1 MPSNGFPLLFSCIYF
16 FNIIQSFVRGI
27 HSIFGGFSVN
37 IRFLEKDKVFVI
49 DTESTSYVMGIAG
62 EEGLLGHLYY
72 GDKIDSSDAPF
83 LWKATEPQVVPTVN
97 MRDRSSFLDR
107 FPFEYSSN
115 NVGDYRKSSLDITDS
130 NGHSSLL
137 LCYDSYEIF
146 NGKRAILGLPST
158 FGSDKDSMT
167 LEITLLDKIVGIKCI
182 LSYSIFEG
190 LDVIARSVRLENISD
205 NTIYIDKVMS
215 FTMDM
220 EQEDFKLL
228 TLCGSWARERNMDF
242 REIGYGDTSIE
253 SFRGE
258 SSHQFQPFMA
268 LVQNMDSQNT
278 GKVYGFS
285 FVYSGNFEA
294 GVTRSQ
300 FNSLRAYMGIGAKNF
315 RWTLRH
321 GDCFEAPE
329 VVMTYSST
337 GLGKMTRTF
346 HDLFRNHLI
355 RSKYKDMER
364 PVLIN
369 NWEATYFDFDSDK
382 LIAIAKEAR
391 KCGIEML
398 VMDDGWFGE
407 RNDDNTSLGDWFVNE
422 NKLKGGL
429 KKLVDEVNA
438 LGMKFGI
445 WMEPEMIS
453 PKSKLFEEHP
463 DWAIQIPGRIPCRSR
478 NQFVLDITRKEVHD
492 YVYSRIKDI
501 LSSANIE
508 YVKWDMNRQLCDLGS
523 LGLDKDSQG
532 ELSHRYVLAVY
543 ELQER
548 MITEFPD
555 LLLEN
560 CSGGGGRFD
569 AGMLYYSPQIWC
581 SDDTDAIERLK
592 IQEGTSLIFPLST
605 MGAHVSDCPNHIIGR
620 TTPFKTRG
628 DVALSGTFGY
638 ELDVTR
644 ISEADRKDIPNQ
656 VALYHKYNHLV
667 RSGDYY
673 RLSSFRKNHE
683 FDAYMV
689 VSKDKKEALVTY
701 VQVMA
706 SPNPSRKMLKIPGL
720 LPDTRYQIEGSDIE
734 LLGSTLEKVG
744 LVITPKNGDYIS
756 GLIHIWAK

>member
-1 MPSNGFPLLFSCIYF
+1 M
-16 FNIIQSFVRGI
+16 
-27 HSIFGGFSVN
+27 N
-37 IRFLEKDKVFVI
+37 IRFLEKEKVFLI
-49 DTESTSYVMGIAG
+49 DTKATSYVMGIAG
-62 EEGLLGHLYY
+62 DEGLLGHLYY
-72 GDKIDSSDAPF
+72 GDKIDPTDAAF
-83 LWKATEPQVVPTVN
+83 LWKAIEPQVTPAVD

-115 NVGDYRKSSLDITDS
+115 NVGDYRKSSIEITDS
-130 NGHSSLL
+130 NGHSGLL
-137 LCYDSYEIF
+137 LCYDSHEIF
-146 NGKRAILGLPST
+146 KGKRAIPGLPAT
-158 FGSDKDSMT
+158 FGQEKDSMS
-167 LEITLLDKIVGIKCI
+167 LEITLIDKIVGLKCI

-190 LDVIARSVRLENISD
+190 LDVIARSVRLENTSEK
-205 NTIYIDKVMS
+205 TIYLDKVMS
-215 FTMDM
+215 FTLDMD
-220 EQEDFKLL
+220 QENYKIL
-228 TLCGSWARERNMDF
+228 TLRGSWARERSMDF

-268 LVQNMDSQNT
+268 LVQNEDSQDT

-294 GVTRSQ
+294 GVTKSQ

-315 RWTLRH
+315 RWALKP
-321 GDCFEAPE
+321 GDVFEAPE
-329 VVMTYSST
+329 VVMTYSSA

-346 HDLFRNHLI
+346 HDLFRTHLI

-364 PVLIN
+364 PILIN

-382 LIAIAKEAR
+382 LIDIAREAQ
-391 KCGIEML
+391 KSGIEML

-407 RNDDNTSLGDWFVNE
+407 RNDDNSSLGDWFVNE
-422 NKLKGGL
+422 DKLKGGL
-429 KKLVDEVNA
+429 KKLVDEINA

-445 WMEPEMIS
+445 WMEPEMVS

-463 DWAIQIPGRIPCRSR
+463 DWAIQLPDRFPCRSR
-478 NQFVLDITRKEVHD
+478 NQLVLDITRQEVRD
-492 YVYSRIKDI
+492 YIFGRIKAI
-501 LSSANIE
+501 LTSANIE

-523 LGLDKDSQG
+523 LGLDSESQG
-532 ELSHRYVLAVY
+532 ELSHRYMLAVY

-605 MGAHVSDCPNHIIGR
+605 MGAHVSDCPNHIVGR

-628 DVALSGTFGY
+628 DVALAGTFGY
-638 ELDVTR
+638 ELDITR
-644 ISEADRKDIPNQ
+644 IPDEDRADISRQ

-667 RSGDYY
+667 RGGDYY
-673 RLSSFRKNHE
+673 RLSSYQRNHE
-683 FDAYMV
+683 YDAYMV
-689 VSKDKKEALVTY
+689 VSKDKREALITY
-701 VQVMA
+701 VQVLA
-706 SPNPSRKMLKIPGL
+706 SPNSSRKLLKVPGL
-720 LPDTRYQIEGSDIE
+720 IADARYVIEGNDTE

-744 LVITPKNGDYIS
+744 LVIPPQNGDYRS
-756 GLIHIWAK
+756 MLIHLTAMENA

>member
-1 MPSNGFPLLFSCIYF
+1 M
-16 FNIIQSFVRGI
+16 
-27 HSIFGGFSVN
+27 N
-37 IRFLEKDKVFVI
+37 IRFLEKEKVFVI
-49 DTESTSYVMGIAG
+49 DTKATSYVMGIAG
-62 EEGLLGHLYY
+62 DEGLLGHLYY
-72 GDKIDSSDAPF
+72 GDKIDPNDAAF
-83 LWKATEPQVVPTVN
+83 LWKAIEPQVTPAVD

-115 NVGDYRKSSLDITDS
+115 NVGDYRKSSIEITDS
-130 NGHSSLL
+130 SGHSGLL
-137 LCYDSYEIF
+137 LCYDSHEILK
-146 NGKRAILGLPST
+146 GKRAIPGLPAT
-158 FGSDKDSMT
+158 FGKEKDSMS
-167 LEITLLDKIVGIKCI
+167 LEITLIDKIVGLKCI

-190 LDVIARSVRLENISD
+190 LDVITRSVRLENTSEK
-205 NTIYIDKVMS
+205 TIYLDKVMS
-215 FTMDM
+215 FTLDMD
-220 EQEDFKLL
+220 QGNYKIL
-228 TLCGSWARERNMDF
+228 TLRGSWARERSMDF

-268 LVQNMDSQNT
+268 LVQNEDSQDT

-294 GVTRSQ
+294 GVTKSQ

-315 RWTLRH
+315 RWTLKP
-321 GDCFEAPE
+321 GDVFEAPE

-346 HDLFRNHLI
+346 HDLFRTHLI

-364 PVLIN
+364 PILIN

-382 LIAIAKEAR
+382 LIAIAREAQ
-391 KCGIEML
+391 KSGIEML

-407 RNDDNTSLGDWFVNE
+407 RNDDNSSLGDWFVNE
-422 NKLKGGL
+422 DKLKGGL
-429 KKLVDEVNA
+429 KKLVDEINA

-445 WMEPEMIS
+445 WMEPEMVS

-463 DWAIQIPGRIPCRSR
+463 DWAIQLPDRFPCRSR
-478 NQFVLDITRKEVHD
+478 NQLVLDITRQEVRD
-492 YVYSRIKDI
+492 YIFGRIKAI
-501 LSSANIE
+501 LTSANIE

-523 LGLDKDSQG
+523 LGLDSESQG
-532 ELSHRYVLAVY
+532 ELSHRYMLAVY

-605 MGAHVSDCPNHIIGR
+605 MGAHVSDCPNHIVGR

-628 DVALSGTFGY
+628 DVALAGTFGY
-638 ELDVTR
+638 ELDITR
-644 ISEADRKDIPNQ
+644 ISDEDRADISRQ

-667 RSGDYY
+667 RGGDYY
-673 RLSSFRKNHE
+673 RLSSYQRNHE
-683 FDAYMV
+683 YDAYMV
-689 VSKDKKEALVTY
+689 VSKDKREALITY
-701 VQVMA
+701 VQVLA
-706 SPNPSRKMLKIPGL
+706 SPNSSRKLLKVPGL
-720 LPDTRYQIEGSDIE
+720 MAETRYLVEGSDTQ

-744 LVITPKNGDYIS
+744 FVIPPQNGDYRS
-756 GLIHIWAK
+756 MLIHLTAMENA

>member
-1 MPSNGFPLLFSCIYF
+1 M
-16 FNIIQSFVRGI
+16 
-27 HSIFGGFSVN
+27 N
-37 IRFLEKDKVFVI
+37 IRFLEKEKVFVI
-49 DTESTSYVMGIAG
+49 DTKATSYVMGIAG
-62 EEGLLGHLYY
+62 DEGLLGHLYY
-72 GDKIDSSDAPF
+72 GDKIDPNDAAF
-83 LWKATEPQVVPTVN
+83 LWKTIEPQVTPAVD

-115 NVGDYRKSSLDITDS
+115 NVGDYRKSSIEITDS
-130 NGHSSLL
+130 NGHSGLL
-137 LCYDSYEIF
+137 LCYDSHEIF
-146 NGKRAILGLPST
+146 KGKRAIPGLPAT
-158 FGSDKDSMT
+158 FGQEEDSMS
-167 LEITLLDKIVGIKCI
+167 LEITLIDKIVGLKCI

-190 LDVIARSVRLENISD
+190 LDVITRSVRLENTSEK
-205 NTIYIDKVMS
+205 TIYLDKVMS

-220 EQEDFKLL
+220 DQENYKIL
-228 TLCGSWARERNMDF
+228 TLRGSWARERSMDF

-268 LVQNMDSQNT
+268 LVRNEDSQDT

-294 GVTRSQ
+294 GVTKSQ

-315 RWTLRH
+315 RWTLKS
-321 GDCFEAPE
+321 GDVFEAPE
-329 VVMTYSST
+329 VVMTYSSA

-346 HDLFRNHLI
+346 HDLFRTHLI

-364 PVLIN
+364 PILIN

-382 LIAIAKEAR
+382 LIAIAREAQ
-391 KCGIEML
+391 KSGIEML

-407 RNDDNTSLGDWFVNE
+407 RNDDNSSLGDWFVNE
-422 NKLKGGL
+422 DKLKGGL
-429 KKLVDEVNA
+429 KKLVDEINA

-445 WMEPEMIS
+445 WMEPEMVS

-463 DWAIQIPGRIPCRSR
+463 DWAIQLPDRFPCRSR
-478 NQFVLDITRKEVHD
+478 NQLVLDITRQEVRD
-492 YVYSRIKDI
+492 YIFGRIKAI
-501 LSSANIE
+501 LTSANIE

-523 LGLDKDSQG
+523 LGLDSESQG
-532 ELSHRYVLAVY
+532 ELSHRYMLAVY

-605 MGAHVSDCPNHIIGR
+605 MGAHVSDCPNHIVGR

-628 DVALSGTFGY
+628 DVALAGTFGY
-638 ELDVTR
+638 ELDITR
-644 ISEADRKDIPNQ
+644 IPDEDRADISRQ

-667 RSGDYY
+667 RGGDYY
-673 RLSSFRKNHE
+673 RLSSFQRNHAY
-683 FDAYMV
+683 DAYMV
-689 VSKDKKEALVTY
+689 VSKDKKEALITY
-701 VQVMA
+701 VQVLA
-706 SPNPSRKMLKIPGL
+706 SPNASRKLLKIPGL
-720 LPDTRYQIEGSDIE
+720 MAETRYLVEGSDTQ
-734 LLGSTLEKVG
+734 LLGSTLEKIG
-744 LVITPKNGDYIS
+744 FVIPPQNGDYRS
-756 GLIHIWAK
+756 MLIHLTAMENA